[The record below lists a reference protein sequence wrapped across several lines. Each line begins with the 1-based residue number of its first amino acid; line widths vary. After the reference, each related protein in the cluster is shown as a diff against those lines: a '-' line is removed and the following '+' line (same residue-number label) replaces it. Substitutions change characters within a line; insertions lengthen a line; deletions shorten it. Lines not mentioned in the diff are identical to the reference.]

1 MQGGVNNNNTL
12 SRTPVQPGTPQATLQ
27 RPSEKAAQTPLSG
40 LPPNTPIAPPVN
52 QADLHIKT
60 LPKPTSNTPGFAV
73 VSSALASLANN
84 RADELGPSTNRSIH
98 IHILTGL
105 IAHFEKDHP
114 TEEAYIR
121 SLKGSLE
128 LLVDH
133 PKGPSLKDIDDK
145 LQNMKPGD
153 FIYVSGYPS
162 DRHAVGLCFTRKEG
176 QLSCVEINQ
185 GRAAISEMGE
195 EQTTYSRR
203 SMTESQAK
211 GMTWQGFFEI
221 KPTNLPSLGSES
233 QAVGNCE
240 SIVLK
245 GLKFAWAS
253 VQPGFST
260 NTLLSSEADNK
271 SGIELIPQI
280 LINREGTSPAERA
293 ILNEYLDE
301 STLGVSHI
309 LKENDGRVLNVLGK
323 PNPSSATEILA
334 AIKSKTDQHT
344 KAVKESGHQV
354 GVQSMM
360 IEDFHAMICIEL
372 ATELQDP
379 QVYQDVL
386 LGLLTKPEYQ
396 EFSRNAL
403 HALSDLDLDNLTS
416 IINANPTLINTVVAG
431 LNANDDLQRDFASRV
446 LGRLASSLN
455 DFNPTVADSLRN
467 TPGLVEGLANA
478 LSSSTPS
485 TQRRAAIAIANLS
498 GDSELNKTL
507 KSNPFLMQSLMG
519 NITSDHPEVQKAGLT
534 ALHSLRGSGD
544 AAFLKEISKALESPD
559 QETQQ
564 LALKT
569 IMNTPFPEDFNPGST
584 HADALMTRMGQ
595 FLQPGGDKET
605 SVLALKTLHNL
616 ALRPGF
622 KPALAHHAPLLETLT
637 SMATAEDTTNKEAAV
652 TILKNVGNTREM
664 GDKKGLIPMFTSL
677 LRSANPKGQ
686 LHAAEFFKDY
696 LKLASEPDKETLVKD
711 HDFLDG
717 LANSLTNGDAYT
729 KGSLAFVVD
738 SFLPKNKEALRSHA
752 GFINALESA
761 VVSTPE
767 KPNLGIVWDDLKPPP
782 PAPAPSPSTPSNT
795 VVPSPPPSPVV
806 EPTPTAPQEST
817 VKQPAEEPPPRRTL
831 RRSKE
836 SPPQATT
843 PPGTENTTN
852 TPVSNNTTTP
862 STATLRRPLRSPLN
876 ALANSRG
883 DAPTPPAPTPSAV
896 QRRPLQRSN
905 KPPTTT
911 SNTAPA
917 TPGQFNRM
925 PRATTSWPGDFSPPP
940 ASSNQPGSLVQ
951 KANLKENT
959 PKPPATSTD
968 VANLIGKIKLAVY
981 LHEKAGLII
990 ADHRVQFSTEQKRE
1004 LIEAAKE
1011 SDPSGIFR
1019 MTVEQDPV
1027 FLAKL
1032 MS

>member
-1 MQGGVNNNNTL
+1 MERMPSNTL
-12 SRTPVQPGTPQATLQ
+12 HRTPVNPGPTQAT
-27 RPSEKAAQTPLSG
+27 REGPSNKPAQTPLSG
-40 LPPNTPIAPPVN
+40 LQANTPIAPPLT
-52 QADLHIKT
+52 QAGLNIT
-60 LPKPTSNTPGFAV
+60 PLPKPTPNTPGFAV
-73 VSSALASLANN
+73 ASSAVASLANN
-84 RADELGPSTNRSIH
+84 RTDELGPSTNRSIH
-98 IHILTGL
+98 IHTLTGL
-105 IAHFEKDHP
+105 ITHFEKDHP

-121 SLKGSLE
+121 SLKGSQE
-128 LLVDH
+128 LLVAH
-133 PKGPSLKDIDDK
+133 PQGPTLKDIDAK

-185 GRAAISEMGE
+185 GRAAISEVGE
-195 EQTTYSRR
+195 EQTTYSQR

-211 GMTWQGFFEI
+211 GMTWQGFFAI
-221 KPTNLPSLGSES
+221 KPTNLPLLGSES

-240 SIVLK
+240 SIVFR
-245 GLKFAWAS
+245 GLDFAWAS

-260 NTLLSSEADNK
+260 SKQLRAPPDSK
-271 SGIELIPQI
+271 SVIKLIPQI
-280 LINREGTSPAERA
+280 VINREGISTAERA

-334 AIKSKTDQHT
+334 AIKSKTAQHT

-360 IEDFHAMICIEL
+360 IEDFHTMICIQL
-372 ATELQDP
+372 ATEIQDP

-386 LGLLTKPEYQ
+386 QELLTKPEYQ
-396 EFSRNAL
+396 EFSRSAL

-534 ALHSLRGSGD
+534 ALHNLRGSED

-559 QETQQ
+559 QAIQQ
-564 LALKT
+564 LALMT
-569 IMNTPFPEDFNPGST
+569 IMNTPFPENFNPDSNQ
-584 HADALMTRMGQ
+584 ADALMTRMGQ

-782 PAPAPSPSTPSNT
+782 PAPTPSPATPSNT

-817 VKQPAEEPPPRRTL
+817 VKQPEPEVRTRKLQRRQQPP
-831 RRSKE
+831 S
-836 SPPQATT
+836 S
-843 PPGTENTTN
+843 N
-852 TPVSNNTTTP
+852 TPVSNNVSTP
-862 STATLRRPLRSPLN
+862 TSATLRRPLRSPLN